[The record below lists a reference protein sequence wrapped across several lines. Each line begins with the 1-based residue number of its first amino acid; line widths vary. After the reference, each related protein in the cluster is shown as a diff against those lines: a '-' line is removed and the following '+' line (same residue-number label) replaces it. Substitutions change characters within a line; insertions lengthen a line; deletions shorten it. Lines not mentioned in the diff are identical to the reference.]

1 MKITRAELKELVK
14 EVISEAMTRDDIKR
28 LRQRYDPDETPGATE
43 MGGRHALAGRPPLEA
58 PPEGVSSNIADMW
71 MSTYL
76 HAYDSIK
83 KKEMGEARADA
94 DPQYQMD
101 QADAMEG
108 EDDYEAA
115 FELELRRANR
125 DGLRGKEAY
134 ERAKKNLQSLGITP
148 GKSKPALGEQVV
160 EAEGGKMSQ
169 LKSAIEAFKSDT
181 NFVGG
186 AAALTTAVQ
195 KQLRIRPKQMHPAI
209 AKLVDLG
216 GPWSTG
222 PEMDGAVRTLSYEMM
237 GEKEPQRPTPEDTQE
252 TPAQQRSRE
261 ASVAAID
268 RKMGR
273 KYR

>member
-14 EVISEAMTRDDIKR
+14 EVIGEAMTRDDIKR

-43 MGGRHALAGRPPLEA
+43 MGGHHAIAGRPPLEA

-71 MSTYL
+71 MSDYR

-83 KKEMGEARADA
+83 KKEMGEAYADA

-108 EDDYEAA
+108 EGD
-115 FELELRRANR
+115 
-125 DGLRGKEAY
+125 
-134 ERAKKNLQSLGITP
+134 
-148 GKSKPALGEQVV
+148 
-160 EAEGGKMSQ
+160 KMSQ
-169 LKSAIEAFKSDT
+169 LQDAIKKWMAETGFKPKDRLDLEFEAKK
-181 NFVGG
+181 
-186 AAALTTAVQ
+186 AA
-195 KQLRIRPKQMHPAI
+195 KKPRPKDRHPAFQKI
-209 AKLVDLG
+209 MGIG
-216 GPWSTG
+216 GPWGTG
-222 PEMDGAVRTLSYEMM
+222 PELEAAIKSISYEMM
-237 GEKEPQRPTPEDTQE
+237 SEKEPQRSTPEDTQE
-252 TPAQQRSRE
+252 TPAQRRSRE

>member
-43 MGGRHALAGRPPLEA
+43 MGGRHAIAGRPPLEA

-76 HAYDSIK
+76 QAYDSIK
-83 KKEMGEARADA
+83 KKEMGEAYADA

-108 EDDYEAA
+108 EDD
-115 FELELRRANR
+115 
-125 DGLRGKEAY
+125 
-134 ERAKKNLQSLGITP
+134 
-148 GKSKPALGEQVV
+148 
-160 EAEGGKMSQ
+160 KMSQ
-169 LKSAIEAFKSDT
+169 LENAIEAFKRDT

-237 GEKEPQRPTPEDTQE
+237 GEEEPQRSTPEDTQE